1 MCTFCPQLTH
11 RPSFLLRFGETL
23 RSVAARR
30 PHARSLMPR
39 PLLTTP
45 AEILGVRIPDT
56 DVAVAAMDLAQ
67 EAMRPS
73 PALFNHCRRSF
84 VLGMIDARKRAL
96 KVDEEACYVAAM
108 LHDIAL
114 MPEHAGDLTKTFE
127 ANGAELAETFVLA
140 RGFSADRA
148 DKVAKAIL
156 LHAGDADGLGPD
168 IEFVMWGAGQDVLGP
183 EPDQLTDQ
191 QVAAIE
197 GAIPRLRFKE
207 KFLALMKDHVNRTKT
222 PTWTAAFARG
232 EGDFFQRF
240 VHNRWSE

>member
-1 MCTFCPQLTH
+1 MCTFCLQLTH

-39 PLLTTP
+39 PLLATP

-156 LHAGDADGLGPD
+156 LHAGKAGGKGPD
-168 IEFVMWGAGQDVLGP
+168 IEFVMQGAGQDVLGP
-183 EPDQLTDQ
+183 EPDQLKDEQLT
-191 QVAAIE
+191 ALE
-197 GAIPRLRFKE
+197 YAIPRLRFKE
-207 KFLALMKDHVNRTKT
+207 EFLALMKDHVRRTKN
-222 PTWTAAFARG
+222 PCWTA
-232 EGDFFQRF
+232 DFVRWQRF
-240 VHNRWSE
+240 LLNRWSE

>member
-1 MCTFCPQLTH
+1 MCPLCLQLN
-11 RPSFLLRFGETL
+11 RRSSLLLGFAETL
-23 RSVAARR
+23 RSMAALGSQILAFI
-30 PHARSLMPR
+30 PQ
-39 PLLTTP
+39 PLLAAP
-45 AEILGVRIPDT
+45 AEVLGVRIPDS
-56 DVAVAAMDLAQ
+56 DVAVAATDFAQ
-67 EAMRPS
+67 AAMSPS

-156 LHAGDADGLGPD
+156 LHAGDADGMGPD
-168 IEFVMWGAGQDVLGP
+168 IEFVMWGTGQDVLGP
-183 EPDQLTDQ
+183 QPDQLTDQ
-191 QVAAIE
+191 QLAAIE